1 MPLPAAAL
9 IIRKKTIQGFTVTDS
24 PAPRPS
30 PAGPSA
36 RARAMDE
43 ALDWLVRLQC
53 ADAEDT
59 QAFAAWLSAAPE
71 NAEAFVA
78 AEALWNGA
86 PLHQLATQM
95 YQQQRRSWRGRLR
108 SHWKPLATAALLLAG
123 LCTLGN
129 LPMRLQADHLTVV
142 GERQRLQLDDGA
154 NVLLNT
160 DTAFASEHHDGR
172 QVARLL
178 QGEAY
183 FQVAG
188 GARRPLEVQAGPLR
202 AQVRDTDF
210 AVRYLDGEAQ
220 VRVQRG
226 DIDLQGDRDQRISLG
241 AGESISVG
249 PHGFGQRQRP
259 DLHKDLAWVDG
270 RLVFENCPL
279 SQVLAELRRYY
290 PGWIINRNRQL
301 ENVTVTGNYRLDQP
315 LETLR
320 ALAHITS
327 ARLHEYPALVILN

>member
-1 MPLPAAAL
+1 M
-9 IIRKKTIQGFTVTDS
+9 TDS

-30 PAGPSA
+30 PARPDA

-53 ADAEDT
+53 ADAADT
-59 QAFAAWLSAAPE
+59 QAFEAWLSAAPE
-71 NAEAFVA
+71 NAEAYVE
-78 AEALWNGA
+78 AEALWNGT
-86 PLHQLATQM
+86 PLHKVATHM
-95 YQQQRRSWRGRLR
+95 HQQQRRSWRGRLR
-108 SHWKPLATAALLLAG
+108 SHWKPLATAALLLVG
-123 LCTLGN
+123 LFTVGN

-142 GERQRLQLDDGA
+142 GERQRLQLEDGA
-154 NVLLNT
+154 KVLLNT
-160 DTAFASEHHDGR
+160 NSAFASERQDGR

-183 FQVAG
+183 FQVPE
-188 GARRPLEVQAGPLR
+188 GAQLPLEVEAGPLR

-226 DIDLQGDRDQRISLG
+226 DVDLQGERDQRIRLS
-241 AGESISVG
+241 AGDSISVG
-249 PHGFGQRQRP
+249 PQGFAQRQRP
-259 DLHKDLAWVDG
+259 DMHKDLAWIDG

-279 SQVLAELRRYY
+279 SQVLAEVQRYY
-290 PGWIINRNRQL
+290 PGWIINRNAQL
-301 ENVTVTGNYRLDQP
+301 EHVAVTGNYRLDQP

-327 ARLHEYPALVILN
+327 AQLHEYPALVILN

>member
-1 MPLPAAAL
+1 
-9 IIRKKTIQGFTVTDS
+9 VTDH

-30 PAGPSA
+30 PAGLNA
-36 RARAMDE
+36 RARARDE

-53 ADAEDT
+53 ADAQDT
-59 QAFAAWLSAAPE
+59 QAFEAWLSAAPE
-71 NAEAFVA
+71 NAEAYVE
-78 AEALWNGA
+78 AEALWNGM
-86 PLHQLATQM
+86 PLHQAAGQLHQGK
-95 YQQQRRSWRGRLR
+95 RRSLRGRLR
-108 SHWKPLATAALLLAG
+108 SHWKPLATAAVLLVG
-123 LCTLGN
+123 LFTLGN

-154 NVLLNT
+154 KVLLNT
-160 DTAFASEHHDGR
+160 NSAFASDLREGR

-183 FQVAG
+183 FQVPEG
-188 GARRPLEVQAGPLR
+188 GQVPLEVQAGPLR

-226 DIDLQGDRDQRISLG
+226 DVDLQASSDQRIRLS
-241 AGESISVG
+241 AGDSISVG
-249 PHGFGQRQRP
+249 PQGFGQRQRA
-259 DLHKDLAWVDG
+259 DMQKDLAWVDG

-279 SQVLAELRRYY
+279 SQVLAEVRRYY
-290 PGWIINRNRQL
+290 PGWIINRNAGL
-301 ENVTVTGNYRLDQP
+301 EDVAVTGNYRLDQP

-327 ARLHEYPALVILN
+327 ARLHEYPAVVILN

>member
-1 MPLPAAAL
+1 M
-9 IIRKKTIQGFTVTDS
+9 TDS
-24 PAPRPS
+24 PAPRP
-30 PAGPSA
+30 PTAGPDA

-53 ADAEDT
+53 ATEADT
-59 QAFAAWLSAAPE
+59 LAFEQWLSAAPE
-71 NAEAFVA
+71 NAVA
-78 AEALWNGA
+78 YVEAEALWNGTPVRQA
-86 PLHQLATQM
+86 ATQM
-95 YQQQRRSWRGRLR
+95 HQVRRRSVSGRLR
-108 SHWKPLATAALLLAG
+108 AHWKPLATAAVLLVG
-123 LCTLGN
+123 LFTVGN

-154 NVLLNT
+154 KVLLNT
-160 DTAFASEHHDGR
+160 NSAFASDVREGR

-183 FQVAG
+183 FQVPG
-188 GARRPLEVQAGPLR
+188 GTQPPLEVQAGPLR

-226 DIDLQGDRDQRISLG
+226 DVDLQAASDQRVRLS
-241 AGESISVG
+241 AGDSISVG
-249 PHGFGQRQRP
+249 PQGFGQRQRP
-259 DLHKDLAWVDG
+259 DMHKDLAWVDG

-279 SQVLAELRRYY
+279 GQVLAEVRRYY
-290 PGWIINRNRQL
+290 PGWIINRNAHL
-301 ENVTVTGNYRLDQP
+301 EDMAVTGNYRLDQP

-327 ARLHEYPALVILN
+327 AQLHEYPAVVILN

>member
-1 MPLPAAAL
+1 M
-9 IIRKKTIQGFTVTDS
+9 TDC

-53 ADAEDT
+53 ADDQST
-59 QAFAAWLSAAPE
+59 QAFEAWLGAAPE
-71 NAEAFVA
+71 NAEAYVE

-86 PLHQLATQM
+86 PLHQAARQLH
-95 YQQQRRSWRGRLR
+95 QQQRRSWRGRLR
-108 SHWKPLATAALLLAG
+108 SHWKPLATAAVLLVG
-123 LCTLGN
+123 LFTVGN
-129 LPMRLQADHLTVV
+129 LPLRLQADHLTVV
-142 GERQRLQLDDGA
+142 GERQRLQLEDGA
-154 NVLLNT
+154 KVLLNT
-160 DTAFASEHHDGR
+160 NSAFASDRRNGQ

-183 FQVAG
+183 FQVPEDALL
-188 GARRPLEVQAGPLR
+188 PLEVQAGPLR

-220 VRVQRG
+220 LRVQRG
-226 DIDLQGDRDQRISLG
+226 DIDLQGARDQRIRLS
-241 AGESISVG
+241 AGDSISVG
-249 PHGFGQRQRP
+249 PQGFGQRQRP
-259 DLHKDLAWVDG
+259 DMHKDLAWVDG

-279 SQVLAELRRYY
+279 SQVLAEVRRYY
-290 PGWIINRNRQL
+290 PGWIINSNAQL
-301 ENVTVTGNYRLDQP
+301 AKVTVTGNYRLDQP

-327 ARLHEYPALVILN
+327 AQLHEYPALVILN

>member
-1 MPLPAAAL
+1 M
-9 IIRKKTIQGFTVTDS
+9 TDS

-30 PAGPSA
+30 PAGPDA

-53 ADAEDT
+53 ADAADT
-59 QAFAAWLSAAPE
+59 LAFEAWLSAAAE
-71 NAEAFVA
+71 NAEAYVE
-78 AEALWNGA
+78 AEALWHGA
-86 PLHQLATQM
+86 PLRQVAVQM
-95 YQQQRRSWRGRLR
+95 HLHQRRSWRGRLR
-108 SHWKPLATAALLLAG
+108 SHWKPLATAALLLVG
-123 LCTLGN
+123 LCTYGD
-129 LPMRLQADHLTVV
+129 LPLRLQADHLTLV
-142 GERQRLQLDDGA
+142 GERQRLQLDNGA
-154 NVLLNT
+154 KVLLNT
-160 DTAFASEHHDGR
+160 DSAFASEYRDGR

-188 GARRPLEVQAGPLR
+188 GARLPLEVQAGPLR
-202 AQVRDTDF
+202 AQVGDTDF
-210 AVRYLDGEAQ
+210 AVRYLGGEAQ

-226 DIDLQGDRDQRISLG
+226 DVDLQGARDQRIRLS

-259 DLHKDLAWVDG
+259 DMRKDLAWVDG
-270 RLVFENCPL
+270 RLVFEDCPL

-290 PGWIINRNRQL
+290 PGWIINRNTQL